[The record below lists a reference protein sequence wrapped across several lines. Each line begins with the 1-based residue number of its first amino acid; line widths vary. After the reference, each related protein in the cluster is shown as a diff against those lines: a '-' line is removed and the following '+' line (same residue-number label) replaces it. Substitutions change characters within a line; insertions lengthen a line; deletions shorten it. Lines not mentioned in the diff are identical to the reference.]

1 MCILKWQLLTTKV
14 VEEQE
19 EFQKFQE
26 KLANTAHKTD
36 YTYMHPASRA
46 YMEVRTSVSLII
58 SLNLLVSQNQLGKKN
73 NFEILKNLRYL
84 KWYTVVDQRLVLEL
98 PKYFDISM
106 LFMILMCESLK
117 LNCIIHLINFDMMDI

>member
-46 YMEVRTSVSLII
+46 YMEVRNSVSLIWVSTLGI
-58 SLNLLVSQNQLGKKN
+58 SKLVG
-73 NFEILKNLRYL
+73 
-84 KWYTVVDQRLVLEL
+84 
-98 PKYFDISM
+98 
-106 LFMILMCESLK
+106 
-117 LNCIIHLINFDMMDI
+117 